1 MLAASVRGHIV
12 KPPVLAQSAKG
23 LAYLKFSVEV
33 SGIEGRF
40 PKKIPVTVFGQRAAQ
55 LNGTLGLYQEVV
67 VIGEPQARGFQDRTG
82 KNAAVLEVIAR
93 DVVILGN
100 GQAPAEP
107 TSAVS
112 APQVSFGEEDI
123 PF

>member
-1 MLAASVRGHIV
+1 MLSLNAAGYIV

-23 LAYLKFSVEV
+23 TAYLKFSIEV
-33 SGIEGRF
+33 PSVEGRY
-40 PKKIPVTVFGQRAAQ
+40 PRKLGVTVFGQQAAR
-55 LNGTLGLYQEVV
+55 LNGTLGLHQLVTVV
-67 VIGEPQARGFQDRTG
+67 GEPQARGFQDRTG

-100 GQAPAEP
+100 GQAPTEP

-112 APQVSFGEEDI
+112 APQVSFTEDDI